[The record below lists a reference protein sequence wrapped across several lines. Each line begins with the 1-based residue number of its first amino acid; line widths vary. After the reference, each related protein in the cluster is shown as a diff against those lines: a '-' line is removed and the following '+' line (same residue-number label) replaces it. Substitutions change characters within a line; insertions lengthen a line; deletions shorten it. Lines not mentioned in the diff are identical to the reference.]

1 MTPLRFGLVGAGA
14 IARSYLDAFAQATDV
29 RLDGIADVDLERAQA
44 LVVGTDAR
52 AYDDHRSLIAEGSL
66 DALIICAP
74 PNVHV
79 DIAIDALAAG
89 VHVLCE
95 KPLTLGA
102 FTAKRM
108 IAAAEDARRLLTMA
122 SKFRFV
128 DDLIEARRLI
138 ASGAIG
144 TPLRIE
150 NTFMAPAD
158 MRARWNADPARSG
171 GGVLIDNGTHSVDI
185 MRFLMGPLQQVRAV
199 DTSAGERY
207 AQCEDS
213 AALFV
218 RNASDALGVIELS
231 WSLPAGTDA
240 YVHVVGTNG
249 EISVAWQNSRHRLDG
264 AKAFTPYG
272 TGYKKVAAF
281 GAQIQNFARAIRGE
295 GEAAVSLLDA
305 LASVEAIDAAY
316 ISMHHNVWTTI
327 GTRSFDQLER
337 RERIA

>member
-1 MTPLRFGLVGAGA
+1 MKALRFGLVGAGA
-14 IARSYLDAFAQATDV
+14 IARSYLDAFAQAPDV
-29 RLDGIADVDLERAQA
+29 KLVGIADIVRDRAQA
-44 LVVGTDAR
+44 LTEGTSAR
-52 AYDDHRSLIAEGSL
+52 AHGDYRLMLAEDAL

-74 PNVHV
+74 PNVHAQ
-79 DIAIDALAAG
+79 IAVDALSAG

-108 IAAAEDARRLLTMA
+108 IGAAQDAGLLLTMA

-144 TPLRIE
+144 APLRIE

-158 MRARWNADPARSG
+158 MRSRWNADPAISG

-185 MRFLMGPLQQVRAV
+185 MRYLMGPLARVHAV

-207 AQCEDS
+207 AKCEDS
-213 AALFV
+213 VALFV
-218 RNASDALGVIELS
+218 RNTSDTLGVIELS
-231 WSLPAGTDA
+231 WSQPAGTDA
-240 YVHVVGTNG
+240 YVHIVGTHG
-249 EISVAWQNSRHRLDG
+249 EISAAWQNSRHRLDN
-264 AKAFTPYG
+264 AKSFTPYG

-281 GAQIQNFARAIRGE
+281 GAQISNFARAIRGE
-295 GEAAVSLLDA
+295 GEPAVSMVDA

-316 ISMHHNVWTTI
+316 TSMNHNVWTGI
-327 GTRSFDQLER
+327 GTRAFESVESHAA
-337 RERIA
+337 IA

>member
-1 MTPLRFGLVGAGA
+1 MNALRFGLVGAGA
-14 IARSYLDAFAQATDV
+14 IARSYVDAFARAADV
-29 RLDGIADVDLERAQA
+29 TLVGIADVDI
-44 LVVGTDAR
+44 AR
-52 AYDDHRSLIAEGSL
+52 AYALADGTGAHAFARHTDLIAAGSL
-66 DALIICAP
+66 DALIVCAP
-74 PNVHV
+74 PNVHA

-89 VHVLCE
+89 VNVLCE

-108 IAAAEDARRLLTMA
+108 IAAAAESSRLLTMA

-128 DDLIEARRLI
+128 EDLIEARRLV

-144 TPLRIE
+144 TPLRVE

-158 MRARWNADPARSG
+158 MRARWNADPAISG

-185 MRFLMGPLQQVRAV
+185 MRFLLGALASVHAV
-199 DTSAGERY
+199 NTSVGDRY
-207 AQCEDS
+207 PTCEDS

-218 RNASDALGVIELS
+218 RNADGALGAIELS

-240 YVHVVGTNG
+240 FVHIVGTDG
-249 EISVAWQNSRHRLDG
+249 EISVAWQNSRHRLAG
-264 AKAFTPYG
+264 AKTFTPYG
-272 TGYKKVAAF
+272 TGYQKVAAF
-281 GAQIQNFARAIRGE
+281 GAQIANFAQAIRGE
-295 GEAAVSLLDA
+295 GEPAVSPLDA

-316 ISMHHNVWTTI
+316 VSMHHNVWTSI
-327 GTRSFDQLER
+327 GSRSFDVPTR